1 MSFTTLG
8 KHTHHPSSPTSSSST
23 WDVVVIGSGSNGLVT
38 AAYLAAAGKRVLVL
52 ERQAWAGGGVASLE
66 MADAGYKSER
76 HSAIH
81 QMILAN
87 PLISRDELQLQAKWG
102 LQYLRPDALYAIVF
116 EDGVLPIYQDRART
130 KAEIAKLSV
139 ADAEAY
145 DRFMDVAVGV
155 VDAVMPG
162 MFEPP
167 VDVDV
172 STAFTGDGPVAAAMA
187 AASTQSSYDIIKR
200 YFTHETVQ
208 VALLRFVTEIQLAHP
223 RNPDSGLM
231 TYLGLGLAERFG
243 LALPRGGGTGF
254 TDAVIRCIRA
264 HGGDVWLNTEAI
276 KVEVDNNNRAVGV
289 RTRSGIIRARDAV
302 VGQIHPH
309 LLGRFVDGLDAA
321 VVADAQQTKLSDY
334 TLFAIHAALDAP
346 LRYRAGPIADAA
358 VMNTVCPGSMK
369 ELMDAYDGI
378 EAGRLPGEGAVIV
391 GAGCT
396 TALDPTR
403 APEGKSTLH
412 VVAMVKHDLAEAG
425 ARGGA
430 EQAWDAVKDDFA
442 HRVFRHLARFAP
454 NLTPENILSY
464 HVVAPTDHV
473 RDSPSFQRGDI
484 CGLAMAPAQMGANRP
499 TKALARYRVPGVE
512 RLYLAGPFMHP
523 GGGVWGGGRPTA
535 KVIFEDLGLDFAALF
550 EKGGAGPKL

>member
-8 KHTHHPSSPTSSSST
+8 KHSSSTSPTST
-23 WDVVVIGSGSNGLVT
+23 WDIIVIGSGSNGLVT

-52 ERQAWAGGGVASLE
+52 ERQSWPGGGVASLE

-87 PLISRDELQLQAKWG
+87 PLISRDELGLQAKWG
-102 LQYLRPDALYAIVF
+102 LEYLRPDALYAIVF

-130 KAEIAKLSV
+130 KKEIARLSA

-155 VDAVMPG
+155 VDAIMPG

-167 VDVDV
+167 QANVDM
-172 STAFTGDGPVAAAMA
+172 SAAFASAGPDVAAAMA
-187 AASTQSSYDIIKR
+187 AASTESSLDIITR
-200 YFTHETVQ
+200 YFKHETVQ

-254 TDAVIRCIRA
+254 TEAVIRCIRA

-276 KVEVDNNNRAVGV
+276 KVDVENGRAVGV
-289 RTRSGIIRARDAV
+289 RTRSGIIRARDGV

-309 LLGRFVDGLDAA
+309 LLGRFVDGLDPSI
-321 VVADAQQTKLSDY
+321 VADAKQTKLSDY
-334 TLFAIHAALDAP
+334 TLFAIHAALDQP
-346 LRYRAGPIADAA
+346 LRYTAGPIADEAI
-358 VMNTVCPGSMK
+358 MNTVCPGSMK

-378 EAGRLPGEGAVIV
+378 EAGRLPDEGAVIV

-403 APEGKSTLH
+403 APAGKSTLH
-412 VVAMVKHDLAEAG
+412 VVAMVKHNLASAESH
-425 ARGGA
+425 GGA

-454 NLTPENILSY
+454 NLTPDNILSY

-484 CGLAMAPAQMGANRP
+484 CGLAMSPAQMGAARP
-499 TKALARYRVPGVE
+499 TPALARYRVPGVE

-535 KVIFEDLGLDFAALF
+535 KVIFEDLGLDFKALF
-550 EKGGAGPKL
+550 EKGDAGSKL